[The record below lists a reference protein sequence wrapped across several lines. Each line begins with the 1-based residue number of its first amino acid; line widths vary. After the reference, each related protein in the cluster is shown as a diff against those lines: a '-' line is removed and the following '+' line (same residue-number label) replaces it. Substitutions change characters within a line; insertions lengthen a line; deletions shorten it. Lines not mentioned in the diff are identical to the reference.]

1 MGAAARRA
9 AQYGATKEAAKK
21 ANPTI
26 LEPMMGLEVVV
37 PEDYLGSVMGDI
49 TSRRG
54 NLQYTKNVKD
64 MKAEIYLTILIL
76 DMGAKSSQREWLLYD
91 LRR

>member
-1 MGAAARRA
+1 MWR
-9 AQYGATKEAAKK
+9 
-21 ANPTI
+21 
-26 LEPMMGLEVVV
+26 L
-37 PEDYLGSVMGDI
+37 

>member
-1 MGAAARRA
+1 MWR
-9 AQYGATKEAAKK
+9 
-21 ANPTI
+21 
-26 LEPMMGLEVVV
+26 L
-37 PEDYLGSVMGDI
+37 

-54 NLQYTKNVKD
+54 NLQYKNVKG
-64 MKAEIYLTILIL
+64 KNAEIYLTILIL